1 MNFDISS
8 EKVSFEL
15 YGRRAEY
22 DKTPFAL
29 FQLREA
35 FEVKIKQD
43 VEKLRT
49 NRTNGQPVKTT
60 QGYNTQGQQETSW
73 KVCPWAWD
81 NVDEVK
87 SFMSGIGG
95 FVSQILTTYGVKINP
110 NWNHISAPWAGRVN
124 EIGEV
129 LGKALGDSFTCAAQN
144 VANTYQRAYNEEL
157 SRDYGL
163 SFGILSSSLTAHL
176 VYAAQS
182 AAKEQKDKE
191 RAANFASEVAGNPME
206 KILIAAYETIYPL
219 YMNSAE
225 PALIKVLGEYYSYVV
240 SLLAKELGY
249 NYDDIENQYSLE
261 DSLSILDHRDIDK
274 ETIFEALSKN
284 PSNGVVIGYAIQ
296 HDFLDDELC
305 QYGHKASP
313 LFIDRL
319 INWAIAKLSE
329 IYNAG
334 KLFNKPLINDDNRT
348 IVIGLMRFFKTKY
361 SDLFECEDWQDIL
374 AGAFFPVVGKHLTDF
389 TELAITIASPLDF
402 DEKARSG
409 KQFNFSNETKQTF
422 VFLHNEIFFSGAK
435 TTASFLD
442 LKSPVSIADFDTKVK
457 EINERLAVRTKE
469 LAKQAEIQRKQAERE
484 RLAKKKKT
492 SIIAIVAGCFFIPIG
507 IVLFA
512 IESFFLGFVEL
523 VVGVGGLIFG
533 IKQLNEYRDEF
544 KISEK
549 EAYEQKERKKQD
561 FWAKNRTKVILI
573 TILSLAIIIFFIL
586 LPTVIIPNGKYNDA
600 IELMNDGKY
609 DTAIQAFESLDGYR
623 DSDTQIKECKYLS
636 AVEDQ
641 KAKDYD
647 AAYATFIELE
657 KYSDSSSKAKSCAIE
672 AAEYAMS
679 KKQYD
684 KAVTWYETAEES
696 SEANN
701 AKYQYVLAH
710 KNNTDTTTFAYLS
723 ALKRISYKDASSIY
737 DKLYEIHLEYVIN
750 DSRTDCTTHKTS
762 FKYVSSYD
770 GGAIFIHVKI
780 TGGYPGQEVYVNVD
794 GWHYDSAF
802 VKCNSG
808 WFTLADDMLLI
819 YGADSTDTTITIT
832 LNTTPRIV
840 EECTITVY
848 R

>member
-15 YGRRAEY
+15 YGKRAEY

-43 VEKLRT
+43 VEKLRA

-60 QGYNTQGQQETSW
+60 QGYNAQGQQETSW

-87 SFMSGIGG
+87 AFMSGIGG
-95 FVSQILTTYGVKINP
+95 FVSKILTTYGVKINP
-110 NWNHISAPWAGRVN
+110 NWNHISAPWVGRVN

-261 DSLSILDHRDIDK
+261 DSLAILDHRDIDK

-284 PSNGVVIGYAIQ
+284 PSNGVVIGYATQ

-319 INWAIAKLSE
+319 KNWAIAKLSE

-348 IVIGLMRFFKTKY
+348 IVVGLMRFFKTKH

-402 DEKARSG
+402 DQKARIG
-409 KQFNFSNETKQTF
+409 KQFKFSNETKQTF
-422 VFLHNEIFFSGAK
+422 VFLHNEMFFSGAK

-442 LKSPVSIADFDTKVK
+442 LKSPVSITAFDRKVK
-457 EINERLAVRTKE
+457 ELNERLAVRTKE
-469 LAKQAEIQRKQAERE
+469 LAEQAEIQRKQAERK
-484 RLAKKKKT
+484 RLAKKKKS

-512 IESFFLGFVEL
+512 IESFFLGFVEIA
-523 VVGVGGLIFG
+523 VGIGGLIFG

-561 FWAKNRTKVILI
+561 FWAKNKTKVIII
-573 TILSLAIIIFFIL
+573 TTLSLATIIFFIL

-600 IELMNDGKY
+600 VELMNDGKY

-647 AAYATFIELE
+647 AAYATFVELD
-657 KYSDSSSKAKSCAIE
+657 KYSDSSSKALSCAIE

-684 KAVTWYETAEES
+684 KAVEWYNL
-696 SEANN
+696 ANKTDEVKN
-701 AKYQYVLAH
+701 AKYQYVQSH
-710 KNNTDTTTFAYLS
+710 KNATDTTTYQYLRD
-723 ALKRISYKDASSIY
+723 LKWASYKDAESIY
-737 DKLYEIHLEYVIN
+737 NQLYKIHLEYVIN
-750 DSRTDCTTHKTS
+750 DSPTDVTTHKTN
-762 FKYVSSYD
+762 FKYVSSYY
-770 GGAIFIHVKI
+770 GGAIYIHVRL
-780 TGGYPGQEVYVNVD
+780 TGGYPGQTTWVETD
-794 GWHYDSAF
+794 GWHLDSEL
-802 VKCNSG
+802 VKCNGG
-808 WFTLADDMLLI
+808 WYTLTDDMWLT
-819 YGADSTDTTITIT
+819 YGHESSDTTITIKV
-832 LNTTPRIV
+832 NGTTIS

-848 R
+848 K